1 MKYTLP
7 IEYKARGLPSMNV
20 LLERIDKVA
29 DEIIEQNLIMD
40 MSEHKII
47 ESITESELF
56 IYTISRACPT
66 SFLACC

>member
-1 MKYTLP
+1 
-7 IEYKARGLPSMNV
+7 MNT
-20 LLERIDKVA
+20 LLERIDKTA

-40 MSEHKII
+40 MSEQKII
-47 ESITESELF
+47 ESISEDDIF